1 MNLCH
6 DVRHDAK
13 CLLLKVMMICF
24 NKHRFK
30 TSLMTLNYTN
40 KKCRIWFCFLSLY
53 TYTKRMERKHFIYLN
68 YQHFPD
74 SFFSLLSTIKIYSNS
89 LKYCLLDENLF
100 FFPSPF
106 KIHITW
112 PTLLD
117 VDYYFISENVENN
130 VGRKLAESKVGTWNA
145 VTTSFCYYL
154 YLKYFC
160 LRPWY
165 HDNFMP
171 KKFLC
176 VF

>member
-1 MNLCH
+1 M
-6 DVRHDAK
+6 
-13 CLLLKVMMICF
+13 
-24 NKHRFK
+24 
-30 TSLMTLNYTN
+30 
-40 KKCRIWFCFLSLY
+40 
-53 TYTKRMERKHFIYLN
+53 
-68 YQHFPD
+68 
-74 SFFSLLSTIKIYSNS
+74 STIKIYSNS
-89 LKYCLLDENLF
+89 LKYCLLDENLIF
-100 FFPSPF
+100 FSSPL

-145 VTTSFCYYL
+145 VTTSFCHYL

-176 VF
+176 VFQEAILIFGIWSIKSFEKWKVWEVEERHSWKTGEIEVRQNMRDRYY